1 MVAMNNQSGSGNLP
15 EIRRVEIVQQAP
27 TTKLVAD
34 REFVGVFRAADATP
48 SVINLTKFTAG
59 NVGANNVTYFDDG
72 FDGQEISIL
81 GDGFTTIVHDITS
94 ANDSTHMDGSLH
106 PKGLAI
112 DIRTRD
118 IDPELVTELA
128 KALKLKLNGSVLIN
142 RPYQVIIEID
152 HIHIEF
158 DPK

>member
-48 SVINLTKFTAG
+48 SVLNLTKFAAG

-81 GDGFTTIVHDITS
+81 CDGFTTLIHDITKIALNTG
-94 ANDSTHMDGSLH
+94 ANKL
-106 PKGLAI
+106 LAI
-112 DIRTRD
+112 LKVYRFTRHNK
-118 IDPELVTELA
+118 VW
-128 KALKLKLNGSVLIN
+128 
-142 RPYQVIIEID
+142 IEDSIT
-152 HIHIEF
+152 
-158 DPK
+158 